1 MAIIQKNTIR
11 DEGSTALY
19 AAYTVGTVYTVN
31 NVDTVYKH
39 KYCFNCLMHHIC
51 EKRYSQNGVYGND
64 YKDTRNCQEK
74 VKKISHLKP
83 NQLAPSIYIMKVLC
97 FFSLDQ

>member
-1 MAIIQKNTIR
+1 
-11 DEGSTALY
+11 
-19 AAYTVGTVYTVN
+19 
-31 NVDTVYKH
+31 
-39 KYCFNCLMHHIC
+39 MHHIC

-83 NQLAPSIYIMKVLC
+83 FNIPHHCDPHLNQTKLNGLLPLTIPGVLDNS
-97 FFSLDQ
+97 FVKWT